1 MGKTSVAKSIAKAM
15 NRTYARIALGGV
27 RDEAEIRGHRRTY
40 IGSMPGRIA
49 AAVRKAGSMNPLL
62 LLDEID
68 KLCSDFHGDPASALL
83 EVLDGEQNVNFED
96 HYLDIP
102 LDLSD
107 VFFIA
112 TANTLDTIPRPL
124 LDRMDIVEIS
134 SYLDTEK
141 TSIAEKFLIPKQ
153 LKAAGLKA
161 SQVRFDKTAVPEIIS
176 CYTRE
181 SGVRELERKISE
193 IMRRAARIIVSGESK
208 SVRISAKNIEKFL
221 GTRKFRDEPLYEDG
235 MIGVVNGLAWTSV
248 GGELL
253 NVEVSVLEGS
263 GKIDC
268 TGSLGDV
275 MKESVRAAVSYIR
288 SVASI
293 YDIDADFL
301 IKP

>member
-1 MGKTSVAKSIAKAM
+1 M
-15 NRTYARIALGGV
+15 R
-27 RDEAEIRGHRRTY
+27 
-40 IGSMPGRIA
+40 
-49 AAVRKAGSMNPLL
+49 
-62 LLDEID
+62 
-68 KLCSDFHGDPASALL
+68 F
-83 EVLDGEQNVNFED
+83 Q
-96 HYLDIP
+96 
-102 LDLSD
+102 
-107 VFFIA
+107 
-112 TANTLDTIPRPL
+112 
-124 LDRMDIVEIS
+124 

-263 GKIDC
+263 GKIDAP
-268 TGSLGDV
+268 
-275 MKESVRAAVSYIR
+275 AAWET
-288 SVASI
+288 
-293 YDIDADFL
+293 
-301 IKP
+301 